1 MTIPG
6 QPERVGGYTV
16 RPAEPPDLDHLVVL
30 LVALQDHMQES
41 NPGLWQ
47 MSAQARKQL
56 KSQLQSRLAAP
67 NACALLAE
75 HIEAGV
81 VGAIFGRVTTSSRY
95 VPSQAGVI
103 DQAFVNKE
111 HRRAG
116 VGSQL
121 VAELCRY
128 FAAQGVEELTLR
140 YVVGNDEAA
149 AFWDGLGFEPRIMTV
164 GASRLQVESRLA
176 QHSGA

>member
-1 MTIPG
+1 
-6 QPERVGGYTV
+6 V
-16 RPAEPPDLDHLVVL
+16 
-30 LVALQDHMQES
+30 
-41 NPGLWQ
+41 
-47 MSAQARKQL
+47 
-56 KSQLQSRLAAP
+56 
-67 NACALLAE
+67 AE
-75 HIEAGV
+75 HVEAGV
-81 VGAIFGRVTTSSRY
+81 VGVIFGRVTTSKRY

-103 DQAFVNKE
+103 DQAYVHKK

-149 AFWDGLGFEPRIMTV
+149 VFWKRLGFEPRIMTV
-164 GASRLQVESRLA
+164 GASRLRVEAELA
-176 QHSGA
+176 GQAKA